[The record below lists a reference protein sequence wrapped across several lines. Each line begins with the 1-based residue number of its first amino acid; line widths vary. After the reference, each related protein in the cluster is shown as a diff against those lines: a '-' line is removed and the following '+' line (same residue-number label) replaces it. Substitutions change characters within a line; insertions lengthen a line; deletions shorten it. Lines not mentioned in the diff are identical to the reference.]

1 MSHTVL
7 LVDADADDAAFLT
20 DQLAADGDRPVIART
35 TQDVYDVAQT
45 VAPDIVVLGDLGDA
59 RRQLA
64 VLDDIRA
71 GVRPF
76 DPGIAVIVLSRD
88 EGQLA
93 ILRAFDHGADDVAPR
108 SVGYRELRARISALL
123 RRERS
128 RGSGDVIRVRDLD
141 IDKRTRLVL
150 LAGEPI
156 GLTQREF
163 TLLCH
168 LAAEPER
175 VFTKTELTEE
185 LWGYPAECSTRTL
198 DSHACRLRQKLAI
211 HGDRSWVLNVWGV
224 GYALTDARDCDQG
237 HAA

>member
-7 LVDADADDAAFLT
+7 LVDADADDAAFLI

-35 TQDVYDVAQT
+35 TQEVYAVAEA
-45 VAPDIVVLGDLGDA
+45 VAPDVVVLGDLGEQ
-59 RRQLA
+59 RMQLA

-71 GVRPF
+71 GARPF
-76 DPGIAVIVLSRD
+76 DPDVLVIVLSRD
-88 EGQLA
+88 ETQLA
-93 ILRAFDHGADDVAPR
+93 ILRAFDHGADDVVPR
-108 SVGYRELRARISALL
+108 SVGYRELRARMGALL
-123 RRERS
+123 RRGRPRRAGE
-128 RGSGDVIRVRDLD
+128 VIRVRDLE
-141 IDKRTRLVL
+141 IDRRTRVVV

-156 GLTQREF
+156 ALTAREF

-175 VFTKTELTEE
+175 VFTKAELTEE

-198 DSHACRLRQKLAI
+198 DSHACRLRQKLAVN
-211 HGDRSWVLNVWGV
+211 GDRSWVLNVWGV
-224 GYALTDARDCDQG
+224 GYALTDARDRDQG